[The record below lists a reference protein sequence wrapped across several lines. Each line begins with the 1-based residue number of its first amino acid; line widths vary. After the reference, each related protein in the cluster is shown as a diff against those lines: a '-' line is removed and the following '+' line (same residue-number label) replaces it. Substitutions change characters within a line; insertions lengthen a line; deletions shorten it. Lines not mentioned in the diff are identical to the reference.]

1 MSFPDANAL
10 VWDGAPGHYEVHY
23 ATLTDPAS
31 GTGVWIRQTL
41 LAPHGGGAG
50 ECAVWFAAMTADGRR
65 TARRLSLPLDRL
77 STTAE
82 PFQLC
87 TGDAVLTDRGMAG
100 AVPGAAWELSWEP
113 RLPPAELV
121 PRALR
126 RAGVARTVLV
136 VPHPD
141 LAISGW
147 VAFDGRRLELDG
159 VKGAQ
164 AHVWGSQ
171 HAQRWAWAHANDL
184 QTLDGEPVAD
194 SFFEGACVFVLRGGR
209 EVGPA
214 TPLVA
219 RVRGEDVRA
228 TSPLRVLRT
237 ASRFGLTTWHAE
249 AQAGARRLIVEVDA
263 PRASL
268 VGVTYHDPDGTPAY
282 CYNSEVASLRLQVWD
297 RTARGRFGWTLR
309 ETLQAPG
316 RAHFE
321 VGQRE
326 HVPDVEL
333 LVA

>member
-1 MSFPDANAL
+1 MSTPDANAL

-23 ATLTDPAS
+23 ATLTDPVT
-31 GTGVWIRQTL
+31 GTGIWIRQTM
-41 LAPHGGGAG
+41 LAPTDGRPG
-50 ECAVWFAAMTADGRR
+50 ESAVWLAAMTQDGERF
-65 TARRLSLPLDRL
+65 ARKLTLPLDAM
-77 STTAE
+77 TATAA
-82 PFQLC
+82 PFQLS
-87 TGDAVLTDRGMAG
+87 TGPAVLTDRGMAG
-100 AVPGAAWELSWEP
+100 EVPDAAWELSWEP

-121 PRALR
+121 HPLPR
-126 RAGVARTVLV
+126 RAGLARTVVV

-141 LAISGW
+141 LAISGTLS
-147 VAFDGRRLELDG
+147 FGDRRLELDG

-184 QTLDGEPVAD
+184 TTPEGEPVED
-194 SFFEGACVFVLRGGR
+194 SFFEGASARVVRGGR

-219 RVRGEDVRA
+219 RIRGRDLRA

-237 ASRFGLTTWHAE
+237 RSRFGLTTWHAE
-249 AQAGARRLIVEVDA
+249 AHAGSQRLTVEVDA

-282 CYNSEVASLRLQVWD
+282 CYNSEVASLRLHVWD
-297 RTARGRFGWTLR
+297 RTGRGFFGWTLR
-309 ETLQAPG
+309 ETLQSAG

-321 VGQRE
+321 MGQRE
-326 HVPDVEL
+326 HLADVEL

>member
-1 MSFPDANAL
+1 MSFPAANAL

-23 ATLTDPAS
+23 VTLTDPAT

-41 LAPHGGGAG
+41 LAPTDGGAG
-50 ECAVWFAAMTADGRR
+50 ECAVWFAAMTGDGRR
-65 TARRLSLPLDRL
+65 MARKLPLPLDRL
-77 STTAE
+77 SATAE

-100 AVPGAAWELSWEP
+100 EVPGAAWELSWEP

-121 PRALR
+121 PGLLR
-126 RAGVARTVLV
+126 RARVARTILV

-147 VAFDGRRLELDG
+147 VDAGGRRLELDG
-159 VKGAQ
+159 VRGAQ

-171 HAQRWAWAHANDL
+171 HAHRWAWAHANDL
-184 QTLDGEPVAD
+184 ETLGGEPVPD
-194 SFFEGACVFVLRGGR
+194 SFFEGASVRVLRGGR
-209 EVGPA
+209 EAGPA
-214 TPLVA
+214 TPVVA
-219 RVRGEDVRA
+219 RIRGRDLRA
-228 TSPLRVLRT
+228 TSPLRVVRAT
-237 ASRFGLTTWHAE
+237 SRFGLTSWHAE
-249 AQAGARRLIVEVDA
+249 VQAGDQRLGVEVDA

-282 CYNSEVASLRLQVWD
+282 CYNSEVASLRLHVWD
-297 RTARGRFGWTLR
+297 RTARGRFGWALR
-309 ETLQAPG
+309 ETLQARG

-333 LVA
+333 LVT